1 MSYLKFDKSQLINL
15 EYSLDKEI
23 LRANRSGSY
32 ACTSLIGC
40 NTRKYHGLLVS
51 PIDNFSGEKYVL
63 LSSLDETVIQHD
75 KEFRI
80 GIHKY
85 EGDKYEPKGHKYVR
99 DFEAELMPK
108 VIIRVGGVVLSKEKI
123 LTENEEQIL
132 IRYTLLDAHSD
143 TCLRLKPYLAFRNS
157 HELTKANMFANTRV
171 EYLPNGI
178 RMKLYEGFPF
188 LNMQLSKESEFVHV
202 PDWDYN
208 IEYIREMERG
218 YDYKE
223 DLFVPGY
230 FEVPIK
236 KGESIIFSGSTAEI
250 NPNGMKQKFTSEL
263 KKRVP
268 RNSYRNC
275 LINSAQQ
282 FIVRRNNKTEVIA
295 GYPWFGS
302 WGRDTFIALPG
313 LTLAIDDQKTFL
325 NVVDTQV
332 SKLSNGL
339 FPNMGNDDDPAF
351 NSVDAPLWF
360 FWALQQ
366 YVKDAPSGKEVW
378 RKYNKA
384 MKDILTAYREGTGFG
399 IKMEDNGLIWAG
411 AEGKALTWMDALVF
425 GVPVTPR
432 SGFDV
437 EINALWYN
445 AICFSLELAE
455 KNKDTEFI
463 NAWKNLPEQISKSFN
478 ELFWDEKK
486 GYLADFSDGISTNW
500 FVRPNQVFV
509 SSLKY
514 SPVDLHIQKAVL
526 ETINNELLTP
536 RGLRTLS
543 PKNPYYKGI
552 YSGSQEERD
561 SAYHQG
567 TVWPWLLG
575 HFCEGY
581 LKIHKES
588 GYSKVKSLIYGFEEE
603 MNKDGVGSISEIY
616 DGDPP
621 HHGKGAISQA
631 WSVSEILRIMKKLED
646 YKEQFS
652 SEI

>member
-15 EYSLDKEI
+15 NYSLDKEI
-23 LRANRSGSY
+23 LRANRAGSY

-51 PIDNFSGEKYVL
+51 PVDNFGGDKYVL
-63 LSSLDETVIQHD
+63 LSSLDATVIQHD

-85 EGDKYEPKGHKYVR
+85 EGDNYSPKGHKYVR
-99 DFEAELMPK
+99 DFETDLIPK
-108 VIIRVGGVVLSKEKI
+108 VIIRVGGVVLSKEK
-123 LTENEEQIL
+123 LLVENEEQIL
-132 IRYTLLDAHSD
+132 IRYTLIDAHSD
-143 TCLRLKPYLAFRNS
+143 TLLRLKPYLAFRNA
-157 HELTKANMFANTRV
+157 HELTKANMSANTRV
-171 EYLPNGI
+171 DYIKNGI
-178 RMKLYEGFPF
+178 RMKLYEGFPY

-230 FEVPIK
+230 FEFPIK
-236 KGESIIFSGSTAEI
+236 KGESITFSASTEEI
-250 NPNGMKQKFTSEL
+250 NPNGIKQKFTSES

-268 RNSYRNC
+268 RESYRNC

-282 FIVRRNNKTEVIA
+282 FIVRRNNKTEIIA

-313 LTLAIDDQKTFL
+313 LTLAIDDRKTFID
-325 NVVDTQV
+325 VVDTQV
-332 SKLSNGL
+332 AKLKNGL
-339 FPNMGNDDDPAF
+339 FPNMGNDNSPAF

-360 FWALQQ
+360 FWAVQQ
-366 YVKDAPSGKEVW
+366 YVKNKTTAKEVW
-378 RKYNKA
+378 KNYSQA
-384 MKDILTAYREGTGFG
+384 MKGILTAYRDGTGFG
-399 IKMEDNGLIWAG
+399 IRMADNGLIWAG
-411 AEGKALTWMDALVF
+411 AEGKALTWMDAVVF
-425 GVPVTPR
+425 GKPVTPR
-432 SGFDV
+432 NGFAV

-445 AICFSLELAE
+445 AVCFSLELAE
-455 KNKDTEFI
+455 QNGDDEFV
-463 NAWKNLPEQISKSFN
+463 NGWKNLPEQIKNSFN

-486 GYLADFSDGISTNW
+486 GYLADFSDENSTNW
-500 FVRPNQVFV
+500 YVRPNQVFV

-526 ETINNELLTP
+526 ETIENELLTP

-543 PKNPYYKGI
+543 PKNPNYKGI
-552 YSGSQEERD
+552 YLGNQEERD

-588 GYSKVKSLIYGFEEE
+588 GLSKVKSLINGFEDE
-603 MNKDGVGSISEIY
+603 MNKEGIGSISEIY

-646 YKEQFS
+646 FTE
-652 SEI
+652 